1 MKSLLPIVAVLVVL
15 VGVLPLVLKQI
26 AHRKGTS
33 GGKLPYRKK
42 DYLLTVTERSF
53 YEVLRSIAGDELEVF
68 AKVRLLD
75 LVYLP
80 KGTDTRQSHTNRVMS
95 KHVDFLLC
103 ERQNV
108 SPLLV
113 IELDDSSHE
122 RDDRAE
128 RDAFV
133 DEALGAAG
141 LPILHITAKHS
152 YIPKELAVAIPAET
166 ERFVNRQHLFRFYSR
181 QSFIPFTTCLSNFR
195 SLCDTICSD
204 RRRTGITFV

>member
-1 MKSLLPIVAVLVVL
+1 MKSLLLIFAVLIVL
-15 VGVLPLVLKQI
+15 AGVLPTVLKQL
-26 AHRKGTS
+26 ARGKGTS
-33 GGKLPYRKK
+33 GNKLPYRKK
-42 DYLLTVTERSF
+42 DYLLTAAERSF
-53 YEVLRSIAGDELEVF
+53 YEVLRSILGDQLDVF

-80 KGTDTRQSHTNRVMS
+80 KGTENRQSHTNRVMS

-103 ERQNV
+103 EQQNV

-133 DEALGAAG
+133 NGVLGAAG
-141 LPILHITAKHS
+141 LPILHVAAKRS
-152 YIPKELAVAIPAET
+152 YAPNELAEMI
-166 ERFVNRQHLFRFYSR
+166 QQKL
-181 QSFIPFTTCLSNFR
+181 
-195 SLCDTICSD
+195 
-204 RRRTGITFV
+204 GG

>member
-1 MKSLLPIVAVLVVL
+1 M
-15 VGVLPLVLKQI
+15 
-26 AHRKGTS
+26 
-33 GGKLPYRKK
+33 
-42 DYLLTVTERSF
+42 
-53 YEVLRSIAGDELEVF
+53 LRSIAGDELEVF

-80 KGTDTRQSHTNRVMS
+80 KGTENRQSHTNRVMS

-113 IELDDSSHE
+113 IESDDYSHE

-133 DEALGAAG
+133 DEALGTAG

-152 YIPKELAVAIPAET
+152 YIPKELAEAI
-166 ERFVNRQHLFRFYSR
+166 Q
-181 QSFIPFTTCLSNFR
+181 QKLSG
-195 SLCDTICSD
+195 S
-204 RRRTGITFV
+204 